1 MPGSWHHLG
10 TELRSC
16 CWQSTGDGRQQTCT
30 GQGPAP
36 PGIRDHQEEQP
47 LALGHLHKPS
57 PAGKPRL
64 REPVTPRQSL
74 AASCHSTHPVTPG
87 QWGHHC
93 RREGLVP
100 LLLPGAVPSCSV
112 VGTRQG
118 KTLPQ
123 TANGFHC
130 HRLAV
135 SSCPTDTSV
144 PQSQT
149 PNQAQTPLCPNPKP
163 GIPTD
168 RQLCA
173 LILTPKPGTDTSV
186 P

>member
-74 AASCHSTHPVTPG
+74 GTGSILSFHSSCHPWSVGTSLQKGGFGPTAAAWGSAQLFCGGNTPG
-87 QWGHHC
+87 QNPAPDSKW
-93 RREGLVP
+93 L
-100 LLLPGAVPSCSV
+100 S
-112 VGTRQG
+112 
-118 KTLPQ
+118 LPQ
-123 TANGFHC
+123 TGCELLSYRH
-130 HRLAV
+130 
-135 SSCPTDTSV
+135 
-144 PQSQT
+144 
-149 PNQAQTPLCPNPKP
+149 
-163 GIPTD
+163 
-168 RQLCA
+168 LCA
-173 LILTPKPGTDTSV
+173 PIPNPKPGTDTSV